1 VLNHETDHSRGAD
14 HPNPATSHANEITLQ
29 NTAQGISA
37 TFDGP
42 GAAEIF
48 RLFGANVLP
57 VNPAPCGDTMQDV
70 ARMIRKNWP
79 GWAVG
84 VV

>member
-1 VLNHETDHSRGAD
+1 MLNHETDHSRGAD
-14 HPNPATSHANEITLQ
+14 PPNPPTAQNEITLE

-42 GAAEIF
+42 DAAEIF
-48 RLFGANVLP
+48 RLFGTNVIP
-57 VNPAPCGDTMQDV
+57 VNPPPDADTMQDV